1 MDSHALKP
9 AAKWVKQRLTMRPRA
24 SLERHCHTSASLL
37 PRQWHAVAGLATP
50 ALACWLKYA
59 ISVASQQELVGRRDC
74 TPKLDLGYVIAPD
87 HVQTGTLYGV
97 QVRSSQ

>member
-50 ALACWLKYA
+50 ALTCWLKYA
-59 ISVASQQELVGRRDC
+59 IAIAAQQ
-74 TPKLDLGYVIAPD
+74 DLWEGVIACK
-87 HVQTGTLYGV
+87 
-97 QVRSSQ
+97 VRLAVCGST